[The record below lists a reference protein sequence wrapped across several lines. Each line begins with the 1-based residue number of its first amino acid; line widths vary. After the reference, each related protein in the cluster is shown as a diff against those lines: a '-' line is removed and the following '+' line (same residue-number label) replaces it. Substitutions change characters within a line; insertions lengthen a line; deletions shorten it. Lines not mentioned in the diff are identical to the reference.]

1 MYHNLQRDSSVPLYL
16 QLTNILRQRITEG
29 DWRQTGFQLPT
40 EPELCQEFDV
50 ARGTVRQALSRL
62 EQEGFLRRE
71 RGRGTFVDPRRRQP
85 GGRGDVARKQIGLVV
100 PYVRDSFMTNI
111 LLGVERTATDRGLSV
126 MFKHVENDPTEQK
139 LQLQEMAARRVAG
152 TILYPTDST
161 HMESVADLIA
171 AGLPI
176 VLIDRYM
183 RRTPSDYVM
192 ADHFGGALQATQH
205 LLSLG
210 HTRIGFVSWD
220 DNAISMEHR
229 AAGYRQA
236 MQEAGLNC
244 DPVLCCE
251 VVSYPE
257 IPLEPLCTY
266 LAHEARPTAVFA
278 ANDQIALAV
287 YRAARELGLHVPDD
301 LALVGFGDIDLVAH
315 LDVPLTTV
323 ELPTYEIGAQA
334 MKMLLRRINHNP
346 ENWQR
351 MILPTELVIR
361 QSCGAPGI
369 RAASWTRR
377 ITDHELTNSVR
388 SGES

>member
-1 MYHNLQRDSSVPLYL
+1 LYSFLQRDSRVPLYL
-16 QLTNILRQRITEG
+16 QLTDILRQRITAG
-29 DWRQTGFQLPT
+29 DWRQVGLQLPT
-40 EPELCQEFDV
+40 EPELCAEFDV

-62 EQEGFLRRE
+62 EQEGYLRRE
-71 RGRGTFVDPRRRQP
+71 RGRGTFVDWAGDQP
-85 GGRGDVARKQIGLVV
+85 ITRSEATRKQIGFVV

-152 TILYPTDST
+152 SILYPTDST

-171 AGLPI
+171 SGLPI

-205 LLSLG
+205 LLALG

-220 DNAISMEHR
+220 DDSISIEQR
-229 AAGYRQA
+229 GIGYRQA
-236 MQEAGLNC
+236 MQEDGLEF
-244 DPVLCCE
+244 DPALCCE
-251 VVSYPE
+251 VPSYPE
-257 IPLEPLCTY
+257 IPLEPLKQY
-266 LAHEARPTAVFA
+266 LSCEPRMTAIFA

-287 YRAARELGLHVPDD
+287 YRAARELGLRVPDD

-323 ELPTYEIGAQA
+323 AQPTYKIGAQA
-334 MKMLLRRINHNP
+334 VEMLLRRINHNP
-346 ENWQR
+346 ANWQR
-351 MILPTELVIR
+351 LILPTHLIIR
-361 QSCGAPGI
+361 QSCGAP
-369 RAASWTRR
+369 AMSPANWTGRS
-377 ITDHELTNSVR
+377 TNNVT
-388 SGES
+388 